1 MHPYRY
7 YSDNYIHA
15 ILKKVRTIALVGAS
29 PKQNRDSYLCMKFLL
44 EFGYIVIPINPRE
57 ADNVILGQRCYAR
70 LNDVRERVDMVE
82 IFRDPQAVIEIVD
95 QALDMDIDVIW
106 MQLGVINLE
115 AEQIALAAGIKV
127 VMDRCPKIELQKLKQ

>member
-44 EFGYIVIPINPRE
+44 EFGYKVIPINPRE

>member
-44 EFGYIVIPINPRE
+44 EFGYKVIPINPRE

-127 VMDRCPKIELQKLKQ
+127 VMERCPKIELQKLKQ

>member
-1 MHPYRY
+1 MHPNRY

-44 EFGYIVIPINPRE
+44 EFGYKVIPINPRE